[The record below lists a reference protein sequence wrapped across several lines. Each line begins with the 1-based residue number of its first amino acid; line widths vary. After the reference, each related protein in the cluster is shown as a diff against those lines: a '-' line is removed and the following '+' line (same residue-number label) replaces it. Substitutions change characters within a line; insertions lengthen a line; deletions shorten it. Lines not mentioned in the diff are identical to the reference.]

1 MDVPVV
7 SDIPSGSAANYVLKL
22 SNASEIGADVAY
34 RLGFLDETNP
44 KGAQLMMDGKE
55 IPALSN
61 VVQGMA
67 LGFLAP
73 LGIICIALI
82 GFWLYLIAAD
92 FLNGILGKGKKDKGR
107 PTDASS

>member
-1 MDVPVV
+1 MSRCLPIILAWFLLDLIGKALIWGV
-7 SDIPSGSAANYVLKL
+7 
-22 SNASEIGADVAY
+22 ASLFGE
-34 RLGFLDETNP
+34 
-44 KGAQLMMDGKE
+44 E

>member
-1 MDVPVV
+1 MAGCLPIILAWFLLDL
-7 SDIPSGSAANYVLKL
+7 IGKAIIWGFAAL
-22 SNASEIGADVAY
+22 
-34 RLGFLDETNP
+34 F
-44 KGAQLMMDGKE
+44 GKE

-73 LGIICIALI
+73 LGIICIAII

-107 PTDASS
+107 PTDVSS

>member
-1 MDVPVV
+1 MAGDVITNRQASPAPDAGRIYSVGCLPIILV
-7 SDIPSGSAANYVLKL
+7 WLLLDLIGKAIIWGFAAL
-22 SNASEIGADVAY
+22 
-34 RLGFLDETNP
+34 F
-44 KGAQLMMDGKE
+44 GKE

-92 FLNGILGKGKKDKGR
+92 FLNDILGKGKKDKGR

>member
-1 MDVPVV
+1 MSRCLPIILAWFLLDL
-7 SDIPSGSAANYVLKL
+7 IGKAIIWGFAAL
-22 SNASEIGADVAY
+22 
-34 RLGFLDETNP
+34 F
-44 KGAQLMMDGKE
+44 GKE

-67 LGFLAP
+67 LGVLAP

-92 FLNGILGKGKKDKGR
+92 LLNGILGKGKKDKGR